1 MNKNTKNY
9 KELISNKKMTSE
21 GILFREHLLSI
32 LGEEGA
38 EVIQAI
44 SKANRFGIHTI
55 ESNNKDEPNNSEKI
69 VQECYDFIAV
79 LEMLIEIEALPKL
92 NESDIETWKQN
103 KKERVIKYFKRF
115 GKDPRKFFE

>member
-32 LGEEGA
+32 LGEEEA

-44 SKANRFGIHTI
+44 SQANRFGIHTT
-55 ESNNKDEPNNSEKI
+55 ESINKDEPILIIIILESLFRI
-69 VQECYDFIAV
+69 FI
-79 LEMLIEIEALPKL
+79 
-92 NESDIETWKQN
+92 
-103 KKERVIKYFKRF
+103 
-115 GKDPRKFFE
+115 